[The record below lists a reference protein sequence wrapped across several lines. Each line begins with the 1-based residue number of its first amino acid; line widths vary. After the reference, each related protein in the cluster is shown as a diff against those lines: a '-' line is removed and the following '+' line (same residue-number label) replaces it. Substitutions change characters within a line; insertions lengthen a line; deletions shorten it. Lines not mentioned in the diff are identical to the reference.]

1 MALGNTP
8 NRPSPSLSSAASRA
22 KCAST
27 VSYGS
32 LKSEETEFTL
42 WDSDRASRKMQ
53 DDDQLSRPPSEAPAW
68 SDSQLGRSDL
78 SLTSTTPTEELGDNG
93 RSSASFEVYDVPH
106 VAYVPE
112 ALPSTPRDFQHL
124 FQSAKSISIRHDDST
139 FDGNMNLRLD
149 TMMDRRDGTRLPVTL
164 FYFRMH
170 DLKSRNFSIRRY
182 SRDSGRE
189 VCHSIEK
196 PELPASTT
204 KAMLSKSLTSA
215 WATITRQHSVSS
227 RSSKSSRGDDWFSDE
242 DLDEDR
248 DLSDAPKTSNPG
260 DLIPIEFSNYAHVE
274 IKRRGRDSK
283 RRYTFEYWGSKYY
296 WKRQI
301 ITSGSITETM
311 LHLYR
316 EGDDVP
322 LAHIMPYVLTAPQR
336 HEESMKGGWVP
347 PSSLWINDKSLI
359 ASEADLAE

>member
-22 KCAST
+22 ST

-32 LKSEETEFTL
+32 LKSEETEYTL

-53 DDDQLSRPPSEAPAW
+53 DDDQFSRPPSEALAW
-68 SDSQLGRSDL
+68 SDSQLGPSDL

-93 RSSASFEVYDVPH
+93 RSSASFEVYDVPP

-112 ALPSTPRDFQHL
+112 ALPSTPRDFKYL
-124 FQSAKSISIRHDDST
+124 FQSAKCISIRHDDST

-196 PELPASTT
+196 PELPPSTKT
-204 KAMLSKSLTSA
+204 AMLSRSLTSA
-215 WATITRQHSVSS
+215 WATITRQNSVSS
-227 RSSKSSRGDDWFSDE
+227 RSSKSSRGDDWFPDE
-242 DLDEDR
+242 EFDDDG
-248 DLSDAPKTSNPG
+248 DLSDAPKNSNPG

-301 ITSGSITETM
+301 IKTGSIAETM

-316 EGDDVP
+316 EGEDIP
-322 LAHIMPYVLTAPQR
+322 LAHIMPYVLTASQPNEQR
-336 HEESMKGGWVP
+336 LQGGWVP

>member
-1 MALGNTP
+1 
-8 NRPSPSLSSAASRA
+8 
-22 KCAST
+22 
-27 VSYGS
+27 
-32 LKSEETEFTL
+32 
-42 WDSDRASRKMQ
+42 MQ

-68 SDSQLGRSDL
+68 SESPGRSDL
-78 SLTSTTPTEELGDNG
+78 SLTSTTPTEDLGENG
-93 RSSASFEVYDVPH
+93 RSSASFDVYHVPP

-139 FDGNMNLRLD
+139 IDGNMNLRLD

-170 DLKSRNFSIRRY
+170 DLKSRNFAIRRY

-196 PELPASTT
+196 PELPPSST
-204 KAMLSKSLTSA
+204 KAILSRSLTSA
-215 WATITRQHSVSS
+215 WATITRQNSLSS
-227 RSSKSSRGDDWFSDE
+227 RSSKSSHEDDYSPDDE
-242 DLDEDR
+242 LDDAP
-248 DLSDAPKTSNPG
+248 SDAPKQNNPG

-274 IKRRGRDSK
+274 IKRRGSDAK
-283 RRYTFEYWGSKYY
+283 RRYTFEYWGNKYY

-301 ITSGSITETM
+301 IKTGSITETM

-316 EGDDVP
+316 EGEEIP
-322 LAHIMPYVLTAPQR
+322 LAHIMPYVLTASQR
-336 HEESMKGGWVP
+336 HEERLKGGWVP
-347 PSSLWINDKSLI
+347 PSSLWISDKGLI